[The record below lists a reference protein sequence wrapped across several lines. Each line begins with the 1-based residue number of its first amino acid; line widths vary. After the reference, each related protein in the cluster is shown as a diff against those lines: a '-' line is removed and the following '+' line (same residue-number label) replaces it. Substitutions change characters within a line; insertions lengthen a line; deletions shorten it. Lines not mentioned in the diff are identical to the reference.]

1 MERLLNLMLDIL
13 DSREIKDD
21 YDLACYIWELTHE
34 EEEDNILNIFKEIF
48 ESLDVNIEDE
58 EEYIDYLTESIEQI
72 LCEIEEYTRFRLTDM
87 HDTGYK
93 FIRDTEDKN
102 KFYPDPYDFLQDDWI
117 DIYELEEE
125 LDSEHHA
132 AYLCGNMPSKKKDR
146 SIVKFSK
153 EELEW

>member
-13 DSREIKDD
+13 NSRDVKDD
-21 YDLACYIWELTHE
+21 YDLAYFIWDLTHE
-34 EEEDNILNIFKEIF
+34 KEEDDSLNIFKETL

-58 EEYIDYLTESIEQI
+58 EEYIDYLTENIEEI
-72 LCEIEEYTRFRLTDM
+72 LHEIEEYTRFRLTDM

-93 FIRDTEDKN
+93 FIRGAEDKN
-102 KFYPDPYDFLQDDWI
+102 KFYPDADDFLQYAWI

-125 LDSEHHA
+125 LDTEHHA

>member
-13 DSREIKDD
+13 NSRDVKDD
-21 YDLACYIWELTHE
+21 YDLAYFIWDLTHE
-34 EEEDNILNIFKEIF
+34 KEEDDSLNIFKETL

-58 EEYIDYLTESIEQI
+58 EEYIDYLTENIEEI
-72 LCEIEEYTRFRLTDM
+72 LHEIEEYTRFRLTDM

-93 FIRDTEDKN
+93 FIGGAEDKN
-102 KFYPDPYDFLQDDWI
+102 KFYPDADDFLQYAWI

-125 LDSEHHA
+125 LDTEHHA

-153 EELEW
+153 EELDW